1 MVLRGLPKEAMD
13 LLNSQKDI
21 EIIPLPE
28 DGSISNNFYLI
39 CIRY

>member
-1 MVLRGLPKEAMD
+1 MVLGGLPKEAMD

-28 DGSISNNFYLI
+28 DGSIINDCYLI
-39 CIRY
+39 FIRH